1 MNIAN
6 NKARFRLFK
15 LENESSVDGISK
27 TACASIRFNTEGKI
41 DEISGLK
48 NGDRQTVEDSLIP
61 IVEQE
66 VLKYPLNPEK
76 HFKEKFRDKK
86 ELIRLQDKAK
96 KAKKSLLTNTH
107 FYTKKI
113 VKFLL

>member
-1 MNIAN
+1 
-6 NKARFRLFK
+6 
-15 LENESSVDGISK
+15 LENESSVDGMSK
-27 TACASIRFNTEGKI
+27 TACASIRFNTEGKV

-76 HFKEKFRDKK
+76 HFKENSGQNEWSTSNKPKWTTVLK
-86 ELIRLQDKAK
+86 V
-96 KAKKSLLTNTH
+96 S
-107 FYTKKI
+107 
-113 VKFLL
+113 